1 MPQLRRIFGQ
11 QRNGAIRRAWFIQD
25 GAPAHRRIL
34 VRNRLQEL
42 FPNRVIALGHPVEWP
57 PRSPDL
63 TPLDFWL
70 WGDVKAKVYSQG
82 PPGTL
87 LELRRRIE
95 GAFRAIRRTRVT
107 QRAVQNMRE
116 GHFNALLNK
125 ESKLKT
131 EIKGKEI
138 SNRGQTVFSH
148 TIFNVLYLFIQLRY
162 TYLFFRVDN

>member
-1 MPQLRRIFGQ
+1 M
-11 QRNGAIRRAWFIQD
+11 
-25 GAPAHRRIL
+25 
-34 VRNRLQEL
+34 
-42 FPNRVIALGHPVEWP
+42 EWP

-107 QRAVQNMRE
+107 QRAVQNMRDRAFE
-116 GHFNALLNK
+116 CIAKQGEQVEDRN
-125 ESKLKT
+125 
-131 EIKGKEI
+131 
-138 SNRGQTVFSH
+138 
-148 TIFNVLYLFIQLRY
+148 
-162 TYLFFRVDN
+162 